1 MHDFY
6 SHLTTI
12 DELYCHNI
20 VNNQRIVTWA
30 HFLWVLT
37 CYSWWLKVYGI
48 SLVNIWIDESNSAFF
63 IAFIECWKEH
73 YCVNF
78 KLVFWT
84 VEHVNESDSESDFRA
99 LVNLISLVKRDLRLE
114 NLLLNYANSK
124 KSIQLWKITCGRRT
138 TSKNDLKSTAF
149 PWWADV
155 VEGDGLHAL
164 LEVFRSRSGLRKVS
178 PVRSRGRHLR

>member
-1 MHDFY
+1 MNQSLHLRSSSKGRRSLYHHSVMRALLDDLIILVLCPAILLTVICIAKNVTCVYCAVHDFY

-99 LVNLISLVKRDLRLE
+99 LVNLISLVKKGFQIWD
-114 NLLLNYANSK
+114 
-124 KSIQLWKITCGRRT
+124 
-138 TSKNDLKSTAF
+138 
-149 PWWADV
+149 
-155 VEGDGLHAL
+155 
-164 LEVFRSRSGLRKVS
+164 
-178 PVRSRGRHLR
+178 